1 MKIIQLDSKELASYE
16 LFHVV
21 TFNFG
26 LQNHFSL
33 TVDFSF
39 VDDSQYHLYDTP
51 GSSEIKKILYAKVSA
66 VVK

>member
-1 MKIIQLDSKELASYE
+1 MKITQLDSKELASYE

-26 LQNHFSL
+26 LQNRFSL

-39 VDDSQYHLYDTP
+39 VDDSQYHLYDNP
-51 GSSEIKKILYAKVSA
+51 GSSEIKILLVSTI
-66 VVK
+66 